1 MPFDPTL
8 PANNSPIVSAELR
21 NQLNGLK
28 ALIDAQAAQIADLQT
43 QLANKAILP
52 TMDAFDQSISDPPT
66 QADLQ
71 KVIDWAN
78 DLLAELNG
86 TDP

>member
-21 NQLNGLK
+21 NQFTALK
-28 ALIDAQAAQIADLQT
+28 ALIDAQASQIADLQT
-43 QLANKAILP
+43 QLANKANMP

-71 KVIDWAN
+71 KIADWAN
-78 DLLAELNG
+78 ALLSELNG
-86 TDP
+86 TDS